1 MKWLLLVDLVLSRQV
16 VLMVAMQVVVL
27 VIQLVFVLD
36 LVWMVF
42 HVPRADDG
50 GVHGAEVVLRCRGVG
65 GTGPKVSS

>member
-42 HVPRADDG
+42 H
-50 GVHGAEVVLRCRGVG
+50 GAVVLEALVQRSHRDHSFD
-65 GTGPKVSS
+65 TSATPH

>member
-42 HVPRADDG
+42 HVLMM
-50 GVHGAEVVLRCRGVG
+50 EVCMALR
-65 GTGPKVSS
+65 